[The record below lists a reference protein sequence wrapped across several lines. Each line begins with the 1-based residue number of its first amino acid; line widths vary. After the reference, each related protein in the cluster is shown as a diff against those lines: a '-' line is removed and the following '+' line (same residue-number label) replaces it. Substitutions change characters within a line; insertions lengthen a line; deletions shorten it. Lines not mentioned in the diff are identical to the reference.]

1 MIRGIVARVLVVDD
15 QPLFRAGLVAL
26 LNAAPDLTVV
36 GEAADGDTAVR
47 LAESSKPDVILM
59 DIGLPGL
66 MALKRVVAT
75 ARVLILTTFDLDEYV
90 HEALRLGAAGF
101 VLKESEPA
109 RLLAAISA
117 VASGEMQFS
126 PTVMRRLVE
135 AYLRGD
141 TAAVS
146 PWGPKNATAGLD
158 ELTGRER
165 EVLRFVGTGLTNAA
179 IASKL
184 TVTEGT
190 VKTHLNRV
198 MTKLRLTSRAQAV
211 VMAYESG
218 LVIPQAVAKTA

>member
-1 MIRGIVARVLVVDD
+1 MTRVLVVDD

-26 LNAAPDLTVV
+26 LNATPDLTVV
-36 GEAADGDTAVR
+36 GETADSDTAVQLAESARPDVVLMDIRLGALER
-47 LAESSKPDVILM
+47 LAEVS
-59 DIGLPGL
+59 
-66 MALKRVVAT
+66 
-75 ARVLILTTFDLDEYV
+75 RVLILTTVDLDEYV

-109 RLLAAISA
+109 RLLAAIKA

-126 PTVMRRLVE
+126 PTVMRRLVA

-141 TAAVS
+141 TTVA
-146 PWGPKNATAGLD
+146 PWSSVGLD

-165 EVLRFVGTGLTNAA
+165 EVLRLVGTGLTNAA

-211 VMAYESG
+211 VMAYESR
-218 LVIPQAVAKTA
+218 LVVPQAAARTA

>member
-1 MIRGIVARVLVVDD
+1 VTRVLVVDD

-26 LNAAPDLTVV
+26 LNTTPDLTVV
-36 GEAADGDTAVR
+36 GETADSDTAVM
-47 LAESSKPDVILM
+47 LAESLRPDVVLM
-59 DIGLPGL
+59 DIRLPVL
-66 MALKRVVAT
+66 ERLASSW
-75 ARVLILTTFDLDEYV
+75 RVLILTTVDLDEYV

-101 VLKESEPA
+101 VLKESEPV
-109 RLLAAISA
+109 RLLAAITA

-126 PTVMRRLVE
+126 PTVMRRLVA

-141 TAAVS
+141 TAVA
-146 PWGPKNATAGLD
+146 PWSSSDLD
-158 ELTGRER
+158 ELTARER
-165 EVLRFVGTGLTNAA
+165 EVLRLVGTGLTNAA

-211 VMAYESG
+211 VMAYETG
-218 LVIPQAVAKTA
+218 LVTPQIV

>member
-1 MIRGIVARVLVVDD
+1 MTRVLVVDD

-26 LNAAPDLTVV
+26 LNASPDLTVV
-36 GEAADGDTAVR
+36 GEAADGATAVR
-47 LAESSKPDVILM
+47 LAESAEPDVILL
-59 DIGLPGL
+59 DIRLPGL
-66 MALKRVVAT
+66 TALKRVAT
-75 ARVLILTTFDLDEYV
+75 SARVLVLTTFDLDEYV

-109 RLLAAISA
+109 RLIAAISA

-126 PTVMRRLVE
+126 PTVMRRLVA

-141 TAAVS
+141 TAVS
-146 PWGPKNATAGLD
+146 PWSSVGLD
-158 ELTGRER
+158 ELTDRER
-165 EVLRFVGTGLTNAA
+165 EVLRLVGTGLTNTA
-179 IASKL
+179 IATRL

-218 LVIPQAVAKTA
+218 LVIPQIVAKTA

>member
-1 MIRGIVARVLVVDD
+1 VTRVLVVDD

-26 LNAAPDLTVV
+26 LNATPGMTVV
-36 GEAADGDTAVR
+36 GETADSDRAVL
-47 LAESSKPDVILM
+47 LAESLHPDVVLT
-59 DIGLPGL
+59 DVRPAVLERLGGS
-66 MALKRVVAT
+66 
-75 ARVLILTTFDLDEYV
+75 RVLILTTVDLDEHV

-109 RLLAAISA
+109 RLLAAINA

-126 PTVMRRLVE
+126 PTVMRRLVA

-141 TAAVS
+141 TAVA
-146 PWGPKNATAGLD
+146 PWSSVGLD

-165 EVLRFVGTGLTNAA
+165 EVLRLVGTGLTNAA
-179 IASKL
+179 IAAKL

-211 VMAYESG
+211 VMAYESR
-218 LVIPQAVAKTA
+218 LVVPQAVTA

>member
-1 MIRGIVARVLVVDD
+1 MTRVLVVDD

-26 LNAAPDLTVV
+26 LNATPGMTVV
-36 GEAADGDTAVR
+36 GETADSDTAVL
-47 LAESSKPDVILM
+47 LAESSRPDVVLT
-59 DIGLPGL
+59 DIRLA
-66 MALKRVVAT
+66 ALERLA
-75 ARVLILTTFDLDEYV
+75 AESRVLILTTVDLDEHV

-109 RLLAAISA
+109 RLLTAINA

-126 PTVMRRLVE
+126 PTVMRRLVA

-141 TAAVS
+141 KAVA
-146 PWGPKNATAGLD
+146 PWSSVGLD

-165 EVLRFVGTGLTNAA
+165 EVLRLVGTGMTNAA
-179 IASKL
+179 IAAKL

-211 VMAYESG
+211 VMAYESR
-218 LVIPQAVAKTA
+218 LVVPQAFTA

>member
-1 MIRGIVARVLVVDD
+1 MRDVVARVLVVDD

-26 LNAAPDLTVV
+26 LNASPDLTVV
-36 GEAADGDTAVR
+36 GEAADGHTAAL
-47 LAESSKPDVILM
+47 LAESSRPDVVLM
-59 DIGLPGL
+59 DIRLPGTA
-66 MALKRVVAT
+66 ALKRAAAS
-75 ARVLILTTFDLDEYV
+75 ARVLVLTTFDLDEHV

-109 RLLAAISA
+109 RLIAAITA

-126 PTVMRRLVE
+126 PTVMRRLVA

-141 TAAVS
+141 AAVP
-146 PWGPKNATAGLD
+146 PWCPVGLD

-165 EVLRFVGTGLTNAA
+165 EVLRLVGTGLTNTA
-179 IASKL
+179 IATRL

-218 LVIPQAVAKTA
+218 LVVPQAFARTA

>member
-1 MIRGIVARVLVVDD
+1 MRGIVTRVLVVDD

-26 LNAAPDLTVV
+26 LNASPDLTVV
-36 GEAADGDTAVR
+36 GEASDGDTAVR
-47 LAESSKPDVILM
+47 LAESSSPDVILL
-59 DIGLPGL
+59 DIRLPGIA
-66 MALKRVVAT
+66 ALKRVAT
-75 ARVLILTTFDLDEYV
+75 SARLLVLTTFDLDEHV

-109 RLLAAISA
+109 RLIAAIAA

-126 PTVMRRLVE
+126 PTVMRRLVA

-141 TAAVS
+141 AAVS
-146 PWGPKNATAGLD
+146 PSTSVGLD

-165 EVLRFVGTGLTNAA
+165 EVLRLVGTGLTNAA
-179 IASKL
+179 IAARL

-211 VMAYESG
+211 VMAYESR
-218 LVIPQAVAKTA
+218 LVIPQAVTA

>member
-1 MIRGIVARVLVVDD
+1 MRGIVTRVLVVDD

-36 GEAADGDTAVR
+36 GEAADADTAVR
-47 LAESSKPDVILM
+47 LAESSQPDVILL
-59 DIGLPGL
+59 DIRPPGL
-66 MALKRVVAT
+66 TALKRVAT
-75 ARVLILTTFDLDEYV
+75 SARVLVLTTFDLDEYV

-117 VASGEMQFS
+117 VASGEMQFG

-141 TAAVS
+141 TGVS
-146 PWGPKNATAGLD
+146 PWGAVGLE

-165 EVLRFVGTGLTNAA
+165 EVLRLVGTGLTNAA
-179 IASKL
+179 IASRL
-184 TVTEGT
+184 SVTEGT

-211 VMAYESG
+211 VTAYESR
-218 LVIPQAVAKTA
+218 LVVPQVVTA

>member
-1 MIRGIVARVLVVDD
+1 MLVVDD

-26 LNAAPDLTVV
+26 LNASPDLTVV

-47 LAESSKPDVILM
+47 LAVSAEPDVILL
-59 DIGLPGL
+59 DIRLPGL
-66 MALKRVVAT
+66 TALKRVAT
-75 ARVLILTTFDLDEYV
+75 SARVLVLTTFDLDEYV

-109 RLLAAISA
+109 RLIAAITA

-126 PTVMRRLVE
+126 PNVMRRLVA

-141 TAAVS
+141 TAVS
-146 PWGPKNATAGLD
+146 PWSSVGLD
-158 ELTGRER
+158 ELTDRER
-165 EVLRFVGTGLTNAA
+165 EVLRLVGTGLTNTA
-179 IASKL
+179 IATRL

-218 LVIPQAVAKTA
+218 LVIPQTVAKTA

>member
-1 MIRGIVARVLVVDD
+1 M
-15 QPLFRAGLVAL
+15 
-26 LNAAPDLTVV
+26 LNASPDLTVV

-47 LAESSKPDVILM
+47 LAESSSPDVILL
-59 DIGLPGL
+59 DIRLPGIV
-66 MALKRVVAT
+66 ALKRVAT
-75 ARVLILTTFDLDEYV
+75 AARLLVLTTFDLDEHV

-109 RLLAAISA
+109 RLIAAIAA

-126 PTVMRRLVE
+126 PTVMRRLVA

-141 TAAVS
+141 AAVS
-146 PWGPKNATAGLD
+146 PSSSVGLD
-158 ELTGRER
+158 ELTDRER
-165 EVLRFVGTGLTNAA
+165 EVLRLVGTGLTNAA
-179 IASKL
+179 IATRL

-211 VMAYESG
+211 VMAYESR
-218 LVIPQAVAKTA
+218 LVVPQAVTA

>member
-1 MIRGIVARVLVVDD
+1 MTRVLVVDD

-26 LNAAPDLTVV
+26 LNASPDLTVV

-47 LAESSKPDVILM
+47 LAESSSPDVILL
-59 DIGLPGL
+59 DIRLPGIV
-66 MALKRVVAT
+66 ALKRVAT
-75 ARVLILTTFDLDEYV
+75 AARLLVLTTFDLDEHV

-109 RLLAAISA
+109 RLISAIAA

-126 PTVMRRLVE
+126 PTVMRRLVA

-141 TAAVS
+141 AAVS
-146 PWGPKNATAGLD
+146 PSGSIGLD
-158 ELTGRER
+158 ELTDRER
-165 EVLRFVGTGLTNAA
+165 EVLRLVGTGLTNAA
-179 IASKL
+179 IATRL

-211 VMAYESG
+211 VMAYESR
-218 LVIPQAVAKTA
+218 LVVPQAVTA

>member
-1 MIRGIVARVLVVDD
+1 MRGVVTRVLVVDD

-26 LNAAPDLTVV
+26 LNATPNMSVA
-36 GEAADGDTAVR
+36 GEAADGNTAVR
-47 LAESSKPDVILM
+47 LAESLQPDVILM
-59 DIGLPGL
+59 DIRMPGL
-66 MALKRVVAT
+66 TGVAALERIVAAGST

-90 HEALRLGAAGF
+90 YEALRLGAAGF
-101 VLKESEPA
+101 VLKESEPV
-109 RLLAAISA
+109 RLLAAITA

-135 AYLRGD
+135 AYLRED
-141 TAAVS
+141 AVS
-146 PWGPKNATAGLD
+146 TPWSPSGLN
-158 ELTGRER
+158 ELTDRER
-165 EVLRFVGTGLTNAA
+165 EVLRLVGTGITNAD
-179 IASKL
+179 IASRL

-218 LVIPQAVAKTA
+218 LVTPQTVG

>member
-1 MIRGIVARVLVVDD
+1 MLVVDD

-26 LNAAPDLTVV
+26 LNASPDLTVV
-36 GEAADGDTAVR
+36 GEAGDGVTASA
-47 LAESSKPDVILM
+47 LAESSRPDVILL
-59 DIGLPGL
+59 DIRLPGL
-66 MALKRVVAT
+66 ASLKRVAAST
-75 ARVLILTTFDLDEYV
+75 RVLVLTTFDLDEYV

-109 RLLAAISA
+109 RLIAAITA
-117 VASGEMQFS
+117 VASGEMQFG
-126 PTVMRRLVE
+126 PTVMRRLVA

-141 TAAVS
+141 SAVS
-146 PWGPKNATAGLD
+146 PWSPAGLD
-158 ELTGRER
+158 ELTDRER
-165 EVLRFVGTGLTNAA
+165 EVLRLVGTGLTNTA
-179 IASKL
+179 IATRL

-218 LVIPQAVAKTA
+218 LVIPQAVARTA

>member
-1 MIRGIVARVLVVDD
+1 MFVVDD

-26 LNAAPDLTVV
+26 LNASPDLTVV
-36 GEAADGDTAVR
+36 GESADGETAVR
-47 LAESSKPDVILM
+47 LAESLSPDVILL
-59 DIGLPGL
+59 DIRLPGIA
-66 MALKRVVAT
+66 ALKRVAT
-75 ARVLILTTFDLDEYV
+75 SARLLVLTTFDLDEHV

-109 RLLAAISA
+109 RLIAAIAA

-126 PTVMRRLVE
+126 PTVMRRLVA

-141 TAAVS
+141 AVVS
-146 PWGPKNATAGLD
+146 PSGSVGLD

-165 EVLRFVGTGLTNAA
+165 EVLRLVGTGLTNAA
-179 IASKL
+179 IAARL

-211 VMAYESG
+211 VMAYESR
-218 LVIPQAVAKTA
+218 LVIPQAVTA

>member
-1 MIRGIVARVLVVDD
+1 MARVLVVDD

-26 LNAAPDLTVV
+26 LNASPGLTVV
-36 GEAADGDTAVR
+36 GEAGDGATASA
-47 LAESSKPDVILM
+47 LAESARPDVILL
-59 DIGLPGL
+59 DIRLPGL
-66 MALKRVVAT
+66 AALKRVAAS
-75 ARVLILTTFDLDEYV
+75 ARVLVLTTFDLDEHV

-109 RLLAAISA
+109 RLIAAITA
-117 VASGEMQFS
+117 VASGEMQFG
-126 PTVMRRLVE
+126 PTVMRRLVA

-141 TAAVS
+141 TGAS
-146 PWGPKNATAGLD
+146 PGSAIGLE
-158 ELTGRER
+158 ELTDRER
-165 EVLRFVGTGLTNAA
+165 EVLRLVGTGLTNTA
-179 IASKL
+179 IAGKL

-218 LVIPQAVAKTA
+218 LVIPQALARTA

>member
-1 MIRGIVARVLVVDD
+1 MRGIVTRVLVVDD

-26 LNAAPDLTVV
+26 LNASPDLTVV

-47 LAESSKPDVILM
+47 LAESSSPDVILL
-59 DIGLPGL
+59 DIRLPGIV
-66 MALKRVVAT
+66 ALKRVAT
-75 ARVLILTTFDLDEYV
+75 AARLLVLTTFDLDEHV

-109 RLLAAISA
+109 RLIAAIAA

-126 PTVMRRLVE
+126 PTVMRRLVA

-141 TAAVS
+141 TGVS
-146 PWGPKNATAGLD
+146 PSGSVGLD
-158 ELTGRER
+158 GLTDRER
-165 EVLRFVGTGLTNAA
+165 EVLRLVGTGLTNAA
-179 IASKL
+179 IATRL

-211 VMAYESG
+211 VMAYESR
-218 LVIPQAVAKTA
+218 LVVPQAVTA

>member
-1 MIRGIVARVLVVDD
+1 MTRVFVVDD

-26 LNAAPDLTVV
+26 LNASPDLTVV
-36 GEAADGDTAVR
+36 GESADGETAVR
-47 LAESSKPDVILM
+47 LAESLSPDVILL
-59 DIGLPGL
+59 DIRLPGIA
-66 MALKRVVAT
+66 ALKRVAT
-75 ARVLILTTFDLDEYV
+75 SARLLVLTTFDLDEHV

-109 RLLAAISA
+109 RLIAAIAA

-126 PTVMRRLVE
+126 PTVMRRLVA

-141 TAAVS
+141 AVVS
-146 PWGPKNATAGLD
+146 PSGSVGLD

-165 EVLRFVGTGLTNAA
+165 EVLRLVGTGLTNAA
-179 IASKL
+179 IAARL

-211 VMAYESG
+211 VMAYESR
-218 LVIPQAVAKTA
+218 LVIPQAVTA

>member
-1 MIRGIVARVLVVDD
+1 MTRVLVVDD

-26 LNAAPDLTVV
+26 LNAAPGLTVA
-36 GEAADGDTAVR
+36 GEAADSGTAALV
-47 LAESSKPDVILM
+47 AESSRPDVVLV
-59 DIGLPGL
+59 DIRLPGL
-66 MALKRVVAT
+66 TALKRAAAP
-75 ARVLILTTFDLDEYV
+75 ARLLILTTFDLDEYV

-101 VLKESEPA
+101 VLKEAEPA
-109 RLLAAISA
+109 RLIAAITA
-117 VASGEMQFS
+117 VASGEMQFG
-126 PTVMRRLVE
+126 PTVMRRLVA

-141 TAAVS
+141 TAVS
-146 PWGPKNATAGLD
+146 LWGPVGLE

-165 EVLRFVGTGLTNAA
+165 EVLRLVGTGLTNAA
-179 IASKL
+179 IAAEL

-218 LVIPQAVAKTA
+218 LVIPQLVARTA

>member
-1 MIRGIVARVLVVDD
+1 VTRVLVVDD

-26 LNAAPDLTVV
+26 LNASPDLTVV

-47 LAESSKPDVILM
+47 LAESSEPDVILL
-59 DIGLPGL
+59 DIRLPGL
-66 MALKRVVAT
+66 TALKRVAT
-75 ARVLILTTFDLDEYV
+75 SARVLVLTTFDLDEYV

-109 RLLAAISA
+109 RLIAAIAA

-126 PTVMRRLVE
+126 PTVMRRLVA

-141 TAAVS
+141 TAVS
-146 PWGPKNATAGLD
+146 PWGSVGLD
-158 ELTGRER
+158 GLTDRER
-165 EVLRFVGTGLTNAA
+165 EVLRLVGTGLTNAT
-179 IASKL
+179 IATRL

>member
-1 MIRGIVARVLVVDD
+1 MRGIVARVLVVDD

-26 LNAAPDLTVV
+26 LNSTPGMTVV
-36 GEAADGDTAVR
+36 GEAADGETAVS
-47 LAESSKPDVILM
+47 LAESVRPDVILM
-59 DIGLPGL
+59 DIRLPGPA
-66 MALKRVVAT
+66 ALKRVAAS
-75 ARVLILTTFDLDEYV
+75 ARVLVLTTVDLDEYV

-109 RLLAAISA
+109 RLIAAIDA

-126 PTVMRRLVE
+126 PTVMGRLVA
-135 AYLRGD
+135 AYLRGG
-141 TAAVS
+141 AAAS
-146 PWGPKNATAGLD
+146 AWSAAGLD
-158 ELTGRER
+158 ELTDRER
-165 EVLRFVGTGLTNAA
+165 EVLRLVGTGLTNTA
-179 IASKL
+179 IASRL

-218 LVIPQAVAKTA
+218 LVIPQAVARTA

>member
-1 MIRGIVARVLVVDD
+1 MLVVDD

-26 LNAAPDLTVV
+26 LNATPDMTVV

-47 LAESSKPDVILM
+47 LAESSRPDVILL
-59 DIGLPGL
+59 DIRLPGL
-66 MALKRVVAT
+66 TALKRVAT
-75 ARVLILTTFDLDEYV
+75 TAPLLVLTTFDLDEYV

-109 RLLAAISA
+109 RLLAAINA

-135 AYLRGD
+135 AYLRGET
-141 TAAVS
+141 TAS
-146 PWGPKNATAGLD
+146 PWGSVGLD
-158 ELTGRER
+158 ELTERER
-165 EVLRFVGTGLTNAA
+165 EVLRLVGTGLTNTA
-179 IASKL
+179 IATRLS
-184 TVTEGT
+184 VTEGT

-211 VMAYESG
+211 VMAYESR
-218 LVIPQAVAKTA
+218 LVVPQPVARTA

>member
-1 MIRGIVARVLVVDD
+1 MTRVLVVDD

-26 LNAAPDLTVV
+26 LNASPDLTVV

-47 LAESSKPDVILM
+47 LAESAEPDVILL
-59 DIGLPGL
+59 DIRLPGL
-66 MALKRVVAT
+66 TALKRVAT
-75 ARVLILTTFDLDEYV
+75 SARVLVLTTFDLDEYV

-109 RLLAAISA
+109 RLIAAITA

-126 PTVMRRLVE
+126 PTVMRRLVA

-141 TAAVS
+141 SAVS
-146 PWGPKNATAGLD
+146 PWSSVGLD
-158 ELTGRER
+158 ELTDRER
-165 EVLRFVGTGLTNAA
+165 EVLRLVGTGLTNTA
-179 IASKL
+179 IATRL

-218 LVIPQAVAKTA
+218 LVIPQTVAKTA

>member
-1 MIRGIVARVLVVDD
+1 VTRVLVVDD

-47 LAESSKPDVILM
+47 LAESTRPDVILM
-59 DIGLPGL
+59 DIRLPRL
-66 MALKRVVAT
+66 TALKRVAAS
-75 ARVLILTTFDLDEYV
+75 ARVLVLTTFDLDEDV
-90 HEALRLGAAGF
+90 HEALRLGAAGI

-109 RLLAAISA
+109 RLLAAIKA

-126 PTVMRRLVE
+126 PTVLRRLVA

-141 TAAVS
+141 VPAA
-146 PWGPKNATAGLD
+146 PWVPIGLGD
-158 ELTGRER
+158 LTERER
-165 EVLRFVGTGLTNAA
+165 EVLRLVATGMTNAA

-184 TVTEGT
+184 SVTEGT

-211 VMAYESG
+211 VTAYESG
-218 LVIPQAVAKTA
+218 LVTPQLAG

>member
-1 MIRGIVARVLVVDD
+1 VTRVLVVDD

-26 LNAAPDLTVV
+26 LNATPDLTVV
-36 GEAADGDTAVR
+36 GEAADGDNAVR
-47 LAESSKPDVILM
+47 LAESSRPDVILM
-59 DIGLPGL
+59 DIRLPGL
-66 MALKRVVAT
+66 TALTRVVT
-75 ARVLILTTFDLDEYV
+75 SARVLILTTFDLDEYV

-109 RLLAAISA
+109 RLLAAITA

-141 TAAVS
+141 TAVS
-146 PWGPKNATAGLD
+146 PWSSVGLD

-165 EVLRFVGTGLTNAA
+165 EVLRLVGTGLTNAT

-218 LVIPQAVAKTA
+218 LVIPQTVAKTA

>member
-1 MIRGIVARVLVVDD
+1 MTRVLVVDD

-26 LNAAPDLTVV
+26 LNATPGMTVV
-36 GEAADGDTAVR
+36 GETADSDTAVL
-47 LAESSKPDVILM
+47 LAESSRPDVVLM
-59 DIGLPGL
+59 DTRLSAVEQL
-66 MALKRVVAT
+66 AAT
-75 ARVLILTTFDLDEYV
+75 SRVLILTTVDLDEYI

-109 RLLAAISA
+109 RLLAAINA

-126 PTVMRRLVE
+126 PTVMRRLVA

-141 TAAVS
+141 TAVAPWSAV
-146 PWGPKNATAGLD
+146 GLD

-165 EVLRFVGTGLTNAA
+165 EVLRLVGTGLTNAA
-179 IASKL
+179 IAAKL

-211 VMAYESG
+211 VMAYESR
-218 LVIPQAVAKTA
+218 LVVPQAFSA

>member
-1 MIRGIVARVLVVDD
+1 VLVVDD

-26 LNAAPDLTVV
+26 LNATPDMTVV

-47 LAESSKPDVILM
+47 LAESSQPDVILL
-59 DIGLPGL
+59 DIRLPGL
-66 MALKRVVAT
+66 AVLKRVATT
-75 ARVLILTTFDLDEYV
+75 ARLLVLTTFDLDEYV

-109 RLLAAISA
+109 RLLAAINA

-135 AYLRGD
+135 AYLRGE
-141 TAAVS
+141 TAVS
-146 PWGPKNATAGLD
+146 PWGSVGLD
-158 ELTGRER
+158 ELTDRER
-165 EVLRFVGTGLTNAA
+165 EVLRLVGTGLTNTA
-179 IASKL
+179 IATRLS
-184 TVTEGT
+184 VTEGT

-211 VMAYESG
+211 VMAYESR
-218 LVIPQAVAKTA
+218 LVVPQPVARTA

>member
-1 MIRGIVARVLVVDD
+1 VTRVLVVDD

-36 GEAADGDTAVR
+36 GEAGDGATAAA
-47 LAESSKPDVILM
+47 LAESVRPDVVLL
-59 DIGLPGL
+59 DIRLPGL
-66 MALKRVVAT
+66 AALERVAAT
-75 ARVLILTTFDLDEYV
+75 ARVLVLTTFDLDEHV

-109 RLLAAISA
+109 RLIAAITA

-126 PTVMRRLVE
+126 PTVMRRLVA

-141 TAAVS
+141 TGVS
-146 PWGPKNATAGLD
+146 PGSSVGLD
-158 ELTGRER
+158 ELTDRER
-165 EVLRFVGTGLTNAA
+165 EVLRLVGTGLTNTA
-179 IASKL
+179 IAGKL

-218 LVIPQAVAKTA
+218 LVIPQALARTA

>member
-1 MIRGIVARVLVVDD
+1 MTRVLVVDD

-26 LNAAPDLTVV
+26 LKATPDMTVV

-47 LAESSKPDVILM
+47 LAGSSCPDVVLM
-59 DIGLPGL
+59 DIRTPGIA
-66 MALKRVVAT
+66 ALERLAASGSA

-126 PTVMRRLVE
+126 PTVMRRLVA
-135 AYLRGD
+135 AYLRDD
-141 TAAVS
+141 TTVA
-146 PWGPKNATAGLD
+146 PWVPVGLGA
-158 ELTGRER
+158 LTDRER
-165 EVLRFVGTGLTNAA
+165 EVLRLVGSGITNAG
-179 IASKL
+179 IATRL
-184 TVTEGT
+184 NVTEGT

-211 VMAYESG
+211 VTAYESG
-218 LVIPQAVAKTA
+218 LVVPQIAAG

>member
-1 MIRGIVARVLVVDD
+1 VLVVDD

-26 LNAAPDLTVV
+26 LNATPDMTVV

-47 LAESSKPDVILM
+47 LAEASQPDVILL
-59 DIGLPGL
+59 DIRLPGL
-66 MALKRVVAT
+66 AALKRVATT
-75 ARVLILTTFDLDEYV
+75 ARLLVLTTFDLDEYV

-109 RLLAAISA
+109 RLLAAINA

-135 AYLRGD
+135 AYLRGE
-141 TAAVS
+141 TAAS
-146 PWGPKNATAGLD
+146 PWGSVGLD
-158 ELTGRER
+158 ELTDRER
-165 EVLRFVGTGLTNAA
+165 EVLRLVGTGLTNTA
-179 IASKL
+179 IATRLS
-184 TVTEGT
+184 VTEGT

-211 VMAYESG
+211 VMAYESR
-218 LVIPQAVAKTA
+218 LVVPQPVARTA

>member
-1 MIRGIVARVLVVDD
+1 MRGIVARVLVVDD

-26 LNAAPDLTVV
+26 LNASPDLTVV
-36 GEAADGDTAVR
+36 GEAGDGVTASA
-47 LAESSKPDVILM
+47 LAESSRPDVILL
-59 DIGLPGL
+59 DIRLPGL
-66 MALKRVVAT
+66 TELARVAAT
-75 ARVLILTTFDLDEYV
+75 ARLLVLTSFDLDEYV

-109 RLLAAISA
+109 RLIAAITA

-126 PTVMRRLVE
+126 PTVMRRLVA

-141 TAAVS
+141 AAAS
-146 PWGPKNATAGLD
+146 PWSPVGLE
-158 ELTGRER
+158 ELTDRER
-165 EVLRFVGTGLTNAA
+165 EVLRLVGTGLTNTA
-179 IASKL
+179 IATRL

-218 LVIPQAVAKTA
+218 LVIPQAVARSA

>member
-1 MIRGIVARVLVVDD
+1 MTRVLVVDD

-26 LNAAPDLTVV
+26 LNASPDLTVV

-47 LAESSKPDVILM
+47 LAESSSPDVILL
-59 DIGLPGL
+59 DIRLPGIV
-66 MALKRVVAT
+66 ALKRVAT
-75 ARVLILTTFDLDEYV
+75 AARLLVLTTFDLDEHV

-109 RLLAAISA
+109 RLIAAIAA

-126 PTVMRRLVE
+126 PTVMRRLVA

-141 TAAVS
+141 TGVS
-146 PWGPKNATAGLD
+146 PSGSVGLD
-158 ELTGRER
+158 GLTDRER
-165 EVLRFVGTGLTNAA
+165 EVLRLVGTGLTNAA
-179 IASKL
+179 IATRL

-211 VMAYESG
+211 VMAYESR
-218 LVIPQAVAKTA
+218 LVVPQAVTA

>member
-1 MIRGIVARVLVVDD
+1 MRGIVTRVLVVDD

-36 GEAADGDTAVR
+36 GEAADGATAVR
-47 LAESSKPDVILM
+47 LTESSAPDVILL
-59 DIGLPGL
+59 DIRLPGL
-66 MALKRVVAT
+66 AALKRVAT
-75 ARVLILTTFDLDEYV
+75 SARVLVLTTFDLDEYV

-126 PTVMRRLVE
+126 PTVMRRLVS

-141 TAAVS
+141 VRSA
-146 PWGPKNATAGLD
+146 PWVPVGLD
-158 ELTGRER
+158 DLTERER
-165 EVLRFVGTGLTNAA
+165 EVLRLVGTGMTNAA

-184 TVTEGT
+184 SVTEGT

-211 VMAYESG
+211 VTAYESG
-218 LVIPQAVAKTA
+218 LVIPQLAG